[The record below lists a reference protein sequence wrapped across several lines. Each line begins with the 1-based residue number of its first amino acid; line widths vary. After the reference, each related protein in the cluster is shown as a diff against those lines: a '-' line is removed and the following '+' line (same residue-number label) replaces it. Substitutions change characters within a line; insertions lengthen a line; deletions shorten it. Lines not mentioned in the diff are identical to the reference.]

1 MEFGWWK
8 LFHFPA
14 VAIGNR
20 PNNMRR
26 TLQTIGLILLG
37 TYPVGVSAQMVSHD
51 PPTPTVYDVARA
63 ADPSSMPLAPPAP
76 LEREEANQQT
86 GGLRSVIA
94 VVGSLA
100 VVLGVFFLIVWLL
113 RRASPGAMG
122 TLPGEVFEVLGRAS
136 FANHQ
141 HVQLLRCGNK
151 LLLVSF
157 HATGTGSSANTLTEI
172 TDPKEVDRLT
182 CLCRQAR
189 GGNPSKTF
197 RQVLRQVGGGH
208 A

>member
-1 MEFGWWK
+1 
-8 LFHFPA
+8 
-14 VAIGNR
+14 
-20 PNNMRR
+20 MRR

-37 TYPVGVSAQMVSHD
+37 TYPVGVSAQMVSHA
-51 PPTPTVYDVARA
+51 PPTSTVQA
-63 ADPSSMPLAPPAP
+63 AEPSSMPLAPPATS
-76 LEREEANQQT
+76 EREETNRQA
-86 GGLRSVIA
+86 GGLRSV
-94 VVGSLA
+94 VTVGGSLA

-136 FANHQ
+136 LANHQ

-157 HATGTGSSANTLTEI
+157 HAAGAGANANTLTEI
-172 TDPKEVDRLT
+172 TDPKEVDRLAG
-182 CLCRQAR
+182 LCRQAR